1 MNSNNRKI
9 ALVTGANGGLGRVI
23 SHELIKSGCKV
34 ILSCRPGSEGMKF
47 CRSLVGEY
55 GEETVSVLEMD
66 LSSLDSVRQAALI
79 LKDRE
84 DHLDILIN
92 NAGMLGWKPEI
103 TSEGYEMHNMVN
115 CLGPVTF
122 TWLIKP
128 LLGKGSRVI
137 NTVSVMLRKGRI
149 PVYFPMPPE
158 KFNRFER
165 YACSK
170 LAFTLCSVRM
180 ASLWKEEGISVNM
193 VDPGIV
199 NTPIIKMHKWIDPL
213 TDVFFRPI
221 IRQAPRGASTTVFLA
236 LDPSVEGISGK
247 LFKDKKPV
255 RLPSGLS
262 AIQSLDSVWSFFI
275 TLNTYGNKQ

>member
-1 MNSNNRKI
+1 MNSNNRKV

-34 ILSCRPGSEGMKF
+34 ILSCRPGSEGMKY
-47 CRSLVGEY
+47 CRSLVREY
-55 GEETVSVLEMD
+55 GEETVSVLEMN
-66 LSSLDSVRQAALI
+66 LSSLDSVRQAARI

-103 TSEGYEMHNMVN
+103 TPEGYEMHNVVN

-137 NTVSVMLRKGRI
+137 NTVSVMLRRGRI
-149 PVYFPMPPE
+149 PDYFPMPPG

-170 LAFTLCSVRM
+170 LAFTLCSIRM
-180 ASLWKEEGISVNM
+180 ASLWDDEGIRVNM

-199 NTPIIKMHKWIDPL
+199 NTPIIKLHKWVDPL
-213 TDVFFRPI
+213 ADVLFRPI

-255 RLPSGLS
+255 RLPAGLS
-262 AIQSLDSVWSFFI
+262 AMQSLDSVWSFFI